1 MIAGIA
7 TLRGWFSQIGAAF
20 GVLAGAIAFAMPAL
34 AGTGLPT
41 PWQIDFQTP
50 VTPVMEAIYS
60 FHAFLTILSAVITL
74 FVMVLLGICILR
86 FNERTNPV
94 PSKTTHHTA
103 LEIVWTVIPA
113 IILITIFV
121 PSLRILFEQLEIPK
135 SDLTVKAT
143 GTAQWTWTYNYP
155 DNGGFSFD
163 SNMLQDN
170 ERKPGQLRLLAV
182 DNEMVVPVNKV
193 VRVQVTAEGII
204 HAFAMPSFGIKID
217 AIPGRL
223 NETWFKVTRE
233 GMFYGQCSELC
244 GRNHAFMP
252 IAIRVVSEREF
263 AAWVEEAKKKFVAA
277 PDPATVVVAEAAR

>member
-1 MIAGIA
+1 MIAG
-7 TLRGWFSQIGAAF
+7 LRELHAQIPRAWAVSGA
-20 GVLAGAIAFAMPAL
+20 LACFLALSAPAL

-60 FHAFLTILSAVITL
+60 FHAFLTILSAAITL
-74 FVMVLLGICILR
+74 FVMVLLGICIFR
-86 FNERTNPV
+86 FNERANPV

-113 IILITIFV
+113 IILIVVFV
-121 PSLRILFEQLEIPK
+121 PSLRMLFEQLEIPK

-143 GTAQWTWTYNYP
+143 GTAQWTWTYTYP
-155 DNGGFSFD
+155 DQGGFSFD

-223 NETWFKVTRE
+223 NETWFKATRE
-233 GMFYGQCSELC
+233 GIFYGQCSELC

-263 AAWVEEAKKKFVAA
+263 AAWVEEAKKKFAA
-277 PDPATVVVAEAAR
+277 VPEPATVVVAEAAR

>member
-1 MIAGIA
+1 MIAG
-7 TLRGWFSQIGAAF
+7 LRELHARIPRAWAVSGALVCF
-20 GVLAGAIAFAMPAL
+20 LACSAPAL

-60 FHAFLTILSAVITL
+60 FHAFLTILSAAITV
-74 FVMVLLGICILR
+74 FVMVLLGICIFR
-86 FNERTNPV
+86 FNERANPV

-113 IILITIFV
+113 IILIVVFV
-121 PSLRILFEQLEIPK
+121 PSLRMLFEQLEIPK

-143 GTAQWTWTYNYP
+143 GTAQWTWTYTYP
-155 DNGGFSFD
+155 DQGGFSFD

-170 ERKPGQLRLLAV
+170 ERKPGQPRLLAV
-182 DNEMVVPVNKV
+182 DNDMVVPVNKV

-204 HAFAMPSFGIKID
+204 HAFAMPSFGLKLD

-223 NETWFKVTRE
+223 NETWFKATRE
-233 GMFYGQCSELC
+233 GIFYGQCSELC

-263 AAWVEEAKKKFVAA
+263 AVWVEEAKKKFAAA

>member
-1 MIAGIA
+1 MIAG
-7 TLRGWFSQIGAAF
+7 LRELHARHPRAWAVSGALVCLLAFSA
-20 GVLAGAIAFAMPAL
+20 PAL
-34 AGTGLPT
+34 AETGQPS

-60 FHAFLTILSAVITL
+60 FHAFLTILSAAITL

-86 FNERTNPV
+86 FNERANPV

-113 IILITIFV
+113 IILIVVFV
-121 PSLRILFEQLEIPK
+121 PSLRMLFEQLEIPK

-143 GTAQWTWTYNYP
+143 GTAQWTWTYTYP

-170 ERKPGQLRLLAV
+170 ERKPGQPRLLAV
-182 DNEMVVPVNKV
+182 DNEVVVPVNKV

-223 NETWFKVTRE
+223 NETWFKATRE
-233 GMFYGQCSELC
+233 GIFYGQCSELC

-263 AAWVEEAKKKFVAA
+263 ATWVEEAKKKFAA
-277 PDPATVVVAEAAR
+277 VPDPATVVVAEATR